1 MNENPLPSPGY
12 DPQRSE
18 RRSGRAGG
26 IATVLVVAAIVV
38 AGLAT
43 RGWLFRPAADVGTGG
58 DMACDITEPFE
69 DVRIDVVSCDVS
81 VSAGGNTCAVE
92 YRGPSRMACTAEVKN
107 GTLQIEEKRVRRLS
121 FWNWFS
127 RRNSK
132 LTVILPQEQYDA
144 LELCAVS
151 GDVKLEDGGLFRDLR
166 IATTSGDMDLTG
178 AGGGDVTLESTSG
191 DMEFRDGSASSLSV
205 GTTSGDVAV
214 TGVDVSGRAVLSTIS
229 GEVALLDADAESL
242 SVSTTSGNVTVT
254 GVDVTGRTELST
266 TSGDVVLLDADAE
279 SLSIS
284 TTSGDVRTEL
294 RTPKEYV
301 THTVSGDVS
310 VANNVPGAG
319 RCEIET
325 VSGEILCR

>member
-1 MNENPLPSPGY
+1 MNENPLPSPEY
-12 DPQRSE
+12 DPQRPE

-43 RGWLFRPAADVGTGG
+43 RGWLLRPAAGSGTGG
-58 DMACDITEPFE
+58 DMSCDITETFE
-69 DVRIDVVSCDVS
+69 DVRISTVSCDVS
-81 VSAGGNTCAVE
+81 VSAGGDTCVVE

-107 GTLQIEEKRVRRLS
+107 GTLQIEEERVRRLS

-127 RRNSK
+127 RKISK
-132 LTVILPQEQYDA
+132 LTVILPREQYDA
-144 LELCAVS
+144 LELGTVS
-151 GDVKLEDGGLFRDLR
+151 GDVKLEDGDVFRDVR
-166 IATTSGDMDLTG
+166 IVTTSGDMDLTG
-178 AGGGDVTLESTSG
+178 AGGGDVTLESVSG
-191 DMEFRDGSASSLSV
+191 DVKFRDGNASGLSV

-214 TGVDVSGRAVLSTIS
+214 TGVDVSGRAELT
-229 GEVALLDADAESL
+229 
-242 SVSTTSGNVTVT
+242 TTSGDVTVT
-254 GVDVTGRTELST
+254 GVDVTGQTELST
-266 TSGDVVLLDADAE
+266 TSGDVALLDTDAE

-301 THTVSGDVS
+301 THTGSGDVS
-310 VANNVPGAG
+310 VANSVPGAG